1 MKIKHIGVHVIK
13 TELDV
18 PFAFSQGWVNQRAAT
33 LIEIIKCMGVSEIKA
48 KLSGGEPKHFRFAF
62 NRYLDVFLND
72 LK

>member
-33 LIEIIKCMGVSEIKA
+33 LIEIITDEGITGWGLSLIHISE
-48 KLSGGEPKHFRFAF
+48 PTRP
-62 NRYLDVFLND
+62 Y
-72 LK
+72 